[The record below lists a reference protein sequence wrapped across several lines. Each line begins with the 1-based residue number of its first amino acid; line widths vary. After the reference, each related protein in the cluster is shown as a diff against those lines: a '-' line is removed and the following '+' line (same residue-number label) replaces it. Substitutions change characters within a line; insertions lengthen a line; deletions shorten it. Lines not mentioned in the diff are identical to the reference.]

1 MIQQVRRV
9 SLEVIVRVHWL
20 AVIVVLLCAVAI
32 VWVLIDPAN
41 FPQCLILIAAA
52 VPLALLERGS
62 ST

>member
-1 MIQQVRRV
+1 MITRVRRV
-9 SLEVIVRVHWL
+9 SLDILIRVRWLPSIV
-20 AVIVVLLCAVAI
+20 AVLCAVAI

-62 ST
+62 SS